1 MLKNSLLLMLSLA
14 VIFVM
19 GCDKDESTGP
29 SETVDEFK
37 LLTDIGDE
45 YFSTYTTPSG
55 LPVNTSI
62 SAVFPVLADDDASN
76 DPFIIDYRSAD
87 AFASGHLK
95 GAVNISLESLVEK
108 IDDGT
113 IPADQTILNVCFTG
127 QISSYATAALNMLGY
142 DAQNLL
148 FGMCGVTNDESINGS
163 NLWNDAAKEDEF
175 ASQFVSEETVPTKEY
190 EFAEIATGE
199 SDGIAVFKT
208 RLKEV
213 LSTPPG
219 WGRIGAADVFASLDD
234 HFIINYWPKAEYL
247 DPGHIPTAVCF
258 EPKDAFKADQMLKYL
273 PTDKTIVVYCYTGQT
288 SAQLAAYLQVLGYDA
303 KSLLYGVNGFAYEV
317 LSKSKYTA
325 PTNDYSSIIVK

>member
-1 MLKNSLLLMLSLA
+1 MYAFLKKLLSLA

-19 GCDKDESTGP
+19 GCDKDDSTGP

-37 LLTDIGDE
+37 LLTDIGDQ

-55 LPVNTSI
+55 LPINTSI
-62 SAVFPVLADDDASN
+62 SAVFPVLADDDTSN
-76 DPFIIDYRSAD
+76 DPFIIDYRSSAD
-87 AFASGHLK
+87 YATGHLK
-95 GAVNISLESLVEK
+95 GAVNISLGSLIDK

-113 IPADQTILNVCFTG
+113 IPADQTILNVCYTG
-127 QISSYATAALNMLGY
+127 QVASYATAALNMLGY

-148 FGMCGVTNDESINGS
+148 FGMCGVTNDESINGTS
-163 NLWNDAAKEDEF
+163 NWNNQIADDEF
-175 ASQFVSEETVPTKEY
+175 AAQLVSEETVASTEY

-199 SDGIAVFKT
+199 TDGLAVLKA
-208 RLKEV
+208 RLKEQ
-213 LSTPPG
+213 LPLG
-219 WGRIGAADVFASLDD
+219 WSRIAAADVFASPDD
-234 HFIINYWPKAEYL
+234 YFIVNYWPKAEYL

-258 EPKDAFKADQMLKYL
+258 EPKDALKADQKLKNL

-288 SAQLAAYLQVLGYDA
+288 SAQVTAYLQVLGYDA
-303 KSLLYGVNGFAYEV
+303 KSLLYGVNGFAYDV